1 MSRLDQ
7 IDVNIASLKE
17 ERKLA
22 ELEADF
28 VKQKAAGQKQVATAK
43 AEAFKSASSL
53 EEYEALVQQIPP
65 SDLGD
70 IREKLS
76 TARYYYRTAH
86 RRPTT
91 SGAAPGVMGASV
103 NPSEPDTTSGDNGDA

>member
-53 EEYEALVQQIPP
+53 KEYEALVQQIPP
-65 SDLGD
+65 PDLGD
-70 IREKLS
+70 IRQELS
-76 TARYYYRTAH
+76 VARFYYRTAH
-86 RRPTT
+86 RQPVTE
-91 SGAAPGVMGASV
+91 GAAPGVMGASV
-103 NPSEPDTTSGDNGDA
+103 DAKDITLKEDIA